1 VKRTVTLG
9 GAIVAIVLLGACAS
23 HDSTGAIP
31 PGTDGTQ
38 SVALAPASAL
48 PLSANVRL
56 SCPTADGGGVRC
68 LALVRND
75 VGGPN
80 RPITGFTPAD
90 LQAAYNLPS
99 STNGTGQ
106 TVTIVASNGY
116 PKAEQDMGTY
126 RTMYGLPACT
136 TANGCFKKYN
146 QTGQQGA
153 YPPINQGWD
162 EQQALDLD
170 MVSAIC
176 PNCKITL
183 VEANKSTELSLAQGV
198 DEAVKLGATL
208 VSVGYGMTTKTGASD
223 YDHAGVTIVA
233 AAGENGFGTQTPAGF
248 PTVVAVGGT
257 TLTKG
262 GSGRGWS
269 ETAWSYTGSG
279 CTSFPKPTWQ
289 TDKGCKNRT
298 MNDTAVVEDPNTGV
312 AVYYNGNW
320 FQFGGDDGAPIVA
333 SIYALAGTAPSV
345 NAAQSLYANS
355 ADLFDIVSGT
365 DGVCA
370 KHYLCNAVRGYDGP
384 TGNGTPNGIGAF

>member
-9 GAIVAIVLLGACAS
+9 GALAAIVLLGACAS
-23 HDSTGAIP
+23 RDSAGTIP
-31 PGTDGTQ
+31 PGTDGTL
-38 SVALAPASAL
+38 SHALAPANAL
-48 PLSANVRL
+48 VFPSNVRS
-56 SCPTADGGGVRC
+56 SCPSAEPGGVRC
-68 LALVRND
+68 FALVRRD
-75 VGGPN
+75 VGGAN
-80 RPITGFTPAD
+80 RPISGYAPAD

-126 RTMYGLPACT
+126 RSHFGLPPCT

-146 QTGQQGA
+146 QHGQQGA
-153 YPPINQGWD
+153 YPPISQGWD

-176 PNCKITL
+176 PNCKIVL
-183 VEANKSTELSLAQGV
+183 VEANKPSQQSLANGV
-198 DEAVKLGATL
+198 DEAVKLGATII
-208 VSVGYGMTTKTGASD
+208 SIGYGMTTKTGESD
-223 YDHAGVTIVA
+223 YDHSGVTIVA
-233 AAGENGFGTQTPAGF
+233 ASGESGFGTQTPAGF
-248 PTVVAVGGT
+248 PSVVSVGGT

-289 TDKGCKNRT
+289 TDKRCKNRT
-298 MNDTAVVEDPNTGV
+298 MNDVAVVEDPNTGV
-312 AVYYNGNW
+312 AVVVNGQW
-320 FQFGGDDGAPIVA
+320 FQFGGNDGAPIIA
-333 SIYALAGTAPSV
+333 SAYALAGSAPSPD
-345 NAAQSLYANS
+345 AAQSLYANS
-355 ADLFDIVSGT
+355 ADLFDVIGGS
-365 DGVCA
+365 DGQCA

>member
-1 VKRTVTLG
+1 MKRTVTLG
-9 GAIVAIVLLGACAS
+9 GALAAIVLLGACAS

-38 SVALAPASAL
+38 SYALAAANAFVL
-48 PLSANVRL
+48 PANVRR
-56 SCPTADGGGVRC
+56 SCATAAPGEARC

-75 VGGPN
+75 VGGLN
-80 RPITGFTPAD
+80 RRITGYVPAD

-126 RTMYGLPACT
+126 RSHFGLPACT

-153 YPPINQGWD
+153 YPPVNQGWD
-162 EQQALDLD
+162 EQQAVDLD

-183 VEANKSTELSLAQGV
+183 VEANKSTQESLAAGV

-208 VSVGYGMTTKTGASD
+208 ISVGYGMTSKLGASD
-223 YDHAGVTIVA
+223 YDHSGVTIVA
-233 AAGENGFGTQTPAGF
+233 AAGEDGYRTQTPAGF
-248 PTVVAVGGT
+248 PTVVSVGGT

-279 CTSFPKPTWQ
+279 CTTFQKPAWQ
-289 TDKGCKNRT
+289 TDKGCKFRT
-298 MNDTAVVEDPNTGV
+298 MNDVAVVEDPVTGV
-312 AVYYNGNW
+312 AVHVNGQW
-320 FQFGGDDGAPIVA
+320 FQFGGSDGAPIVA
-333 SIYALAGTAPSV
+333 SIYALAGSAPSV

-355 ADLFDIVSGT
+355 ADLFDVISGS

-370 KHYLCNAVRGYDGP
+370 KHYLCNAVKGYDGP